1 MKALLIIAAAVVAVG
16 VLSQPPAPPSPT
28 VDVDALMAEVNACNA
43 KLTTLEKIC
52 QSVPKQIDGHDAKLH
67 ELETKL
73 AQPVEH
79 SVLPADQQQSKFRQD
94 YPVIADQL
102 AQHEYDLA
110 MLNKTLIE
118 QAGKID
124 EIANRPQVCE
134 PPKVKD
140 GMKWEMW
147 AQCPN
152 CSFGFMS
159 SETGRIT
166 CPQCKRVF
174 EWYGFNKKQ
183 PPPGLL
189 PKVEPKTDFDQAVA
203 DAEAAGKTEVAFF
216 LTRPTCGPCL
226 FLRDTVLNQPAFQQ
240 RVVTRYVWREITPE
254 LDSHFPADVRTPKV
268 VVYNVKT
275 KTFGPYVTPIPR
287 TPALLQQLGL

>member
-1 MKALLIIAAAVVAVG
+1 MKLILFLVTLSAAVG
-16 VLSQPPAPPSPT
+16 LVLNEVERPTPT
-28 VDVDALMAEVNACNA
+28 VDVDALQAEVRTCNT
-43 KLTTLEKIC
+43 KLATLEKIC
-52 QSVPKQIDGHDAKLH
+52 QSVPKQIDGHEEKLH

-124 EIANRPQVCE
+124 EIASRPQVCE
-134 PPKVKD
+134 PPKPK
-140 GMKWEMW
+140 E
-147 AQCPN
+147 
-152 CSFGFMS
+152 
-159 SETGRIT
+159 
-166 CPQCKRVF
+166 
-174 EWYGFNKKQ
+174 
-183 PPPGLL
+183 PPPGLIEK
-189 PKVEPKTDFDQAVA
+189 PKADVPQTDFDKAVA
-203 DAEAAGKTEVAFF
+203 DAEAAGKSEVAFF

-254 LDSHFPADVRTPKV
+254 LDTHFPADVRTPKV

-287 TPALLQQLGL
+287 APALLQQLGL